1 LQRLPSV
8 VTVTVGRGATD
19 LLYLHVLTGSTTDR
33 QTTDNTTWR
42 LVKDQSKKRC
52 YIMSACSTHTTWNF
66 Y

>member
-8 VTVTVGRGATD
+8 VTVTVDRGATD
-19 LLYLHVLTGSTTDR
+19 LLYLLTGSTTDR
-33 QTTDNTTWR
+33 QTTDNTTWC